1 MKKIAKILLLSLA
14 VVGMTACDLNS
25 LVNSLNSA
33 MGDTSDSSSDNNADS
48 SDKGNYDGDDSSNG
62 GDDSSNGGDD
72 SSNGGNSSSSSSSS
86 SSNDDTPTWSD
97 EYAAI
102 MSAHL
107 YGTVLPYTGDEDTVV
122 AYDEE
127 YDMVTLTGGDVDIL
141 DYETALLAQSYDVVG
156 EADDGSAFAV
166 EKAVSTSSGDRF
178 VYVYAEF
185 DEEDGFYAEAYD
197 PYVYSFPS
205 DALAAFFDDYGATPF
220 DVPAIDGAD
229 YYQFYEDDYN
239 ILYLMFEME
248 DYINATLAGFG
259 CTADDFTAYLGSL
272 TAAGWEYEAQEYE
285 GSTYYECELET
296 DAGVAHMD
304 AMYSSEYEA
313 IGLTIYAYMT
323 AADINPDT
331 TYETWPASIVAQ
343 LLGSEVTDVLPPYV
357 GDNNGFQIL
366 NDSYGTAVLV
376 LVEDGSETAARDAYK
391 ETLKA
396 AGFSENGVDGYG
408 DQIFLSPNEQFEVTP
423 YFGTTG
429 SMTIAFE
436 AVKPAAAWP
445 TESVAS
451 AVGALAT
458 GITDVVPAS
467 EGAEDYYV
475 STSTAGK
482 VQIQC
487 TYSTGLDA
495 ALAAYKAT
503 LANAGWTSAGNS
515 ASGSPYYNSPNEQL
529 NVNPWKYTSNGYSVL
544 VIDVFPGKFVPAA
557 AGWPSATIAE
567 FIGSEELANQIPAYD
582 QSRVYEVEESD
593 YADFIIFTASTD
605 KAADVAAYTEILKA
619 AGFTDN
625 GKDSYGDQHYLSPNG
640 RVDLNPTDG
649 YTSDIFVI
657 EVNVQ
662 PLTYTSWP
670 TAEVNALTAA
680 NGAEND
686 TILPCDGGTKYEIIE
701 DYTYSDMA
709 VVVYCD
715 SPADVNTAYC
725 SALATAGWSYDGK
738 VSGQETYTSPNG
750 EITVSMWVRT
760 YSGALNIEV
769 TFND

>member
-25 LVNSLNSA
+25 LVNSLNSS
-33 MGDTSDSSSDNNADS
+33 MGDTSDSSSDNKADS
-48 SDKGNYDGDDSSNG
+48 SDSGNYGDDNSSNG
-62 GDDSSNGGDD
+62 GDDSSNGGD
-72 SSNGGNSSSSSSSS
+72 SSSSSSSS

-107 YGTVLPYTGDEDTVV
+107 YGTVLPYTGDENTVV
-122 AYDEE
+122 EYDEE
-127 YDMVTLTGGDVDIL
+127 YDMVTLTGGDVDLL

-178 VYVYAEF
+178 VYVYVEF

-197 PYVYSFPS
+197 PYIYSFPS
-205 DALAAFFDDYGATPF
+205 DALAAFFDDYEATPF

-239 ILYLMFEME
+239 FLYLMFEME

-259 CTADDFTAYLGSL
+259 CTANDFTAYLGTL

-304 AMYSSEYEA
+304 AMYSSEFEA

-323 AADINPDT
+323 AADIDPDT

-343 LLGSEVTDVLPPYV
+343 LLGSEVTDVLPPYA

-376 LVEDGSETAARDAYK
+376 LVEDGTETAARDAYK

-396 AGFSENGVDGYG
+396 AGFSENGVDGFG

-436 AVKPAAAWP
+436 AVKPAVAWP

-467 EGAEDYYV
+467 EGAEDYYLY
-475 STSTAGK
+475 TADPTK

-503 LANAGWTSAGNS
+503 LATAGWTSAGES

-529 NVNPWKYTSNGYSVL
+529 NVNPWKYTSDGYSL
-544 VIDVFPGKFVPAA
+544 LIIDVYPGKFVPTS
-557 AGWPSATIAE
+557 AGWPSAKIAE

-582 QSRVYEVEESD
+582 QSRVYEVEESE

-619 AGFTDN
+619 AGFTEN
-625 GKDSYGDQHYLSPNG
+625 GKDRYGDQHYLSPNG

-649 YTSDIFVI
+649 YSSDIFVI

-701 DYTYSDMA
+701 NYDYSDMA

-715 SPADVNTAYC
+715 SPANVNTAYC

-750 EITVSMWVRT
+750 EITVSMWVRS

>member
-1 MKKIAKILLLSLA
+1 MKKIAKILLLSL
-14 VVGMTACDLNS
+14 VTISMTACDLNS
-25 LVNSLNSA
+25 ILSSLPKGGDESSA
-33 MGDTSDSSSDNNADS
+33 DADSTDSGNNYGDDDSSSSNDSSSNDSSSSDN
-48 SDKGNYDGDDSSNG
+48 G
-62 GDDSSNGGDD
+62 GE
-72 SSNGGNSSSSSSSS
+72 SSSSSSSS
-86 SSNDDTPTWSD
+86 QDEGPTWSA

-107 YGTVLPYTGDEDTVV
+107 YGTVLPYTGDENTVV
-122 AYDEE
+122 EYDEE
-127 YDMVTLTGGDVDIL
+127 YDMVTLTGGDVDLL

-156 EADDGSAFAV
+156 EAEDGSAFAV
-166 EKAVSTSSGDRF
+166 EKAVSTTSGDRF

-205 DALAAFFDDYGATPF
+205 DALAAFFDDYEATPF

-239 ILYLMFEME
+239 FLYLMFEME
-248 DYINATLAGFG
+248 DSINATLAGFG

-272 TAAGWEYEAQEYE
+272 TAAGWEYEAQEYN

-304 AMYSSEYEA
+304 AMYSSDLEA

-343 LLGSEVTDVLPPYV
+343 LLGSEVTDVLPPYA

-376 LVEDGSETAARDAYK
+376 LVEDGTETAARDAYK

-396 AGFSENGVDGYG
+396 ANFTENGVDGYG

-436 AVKPAAAWP
+436 AVKQAAAWP
-445 TESVAS
+445 TDSVAS

-467 EGAEDYYV
+467 EGAEEYYLY
-475 STSTAGK
+475 TADPTK

-495 ALAAYKAT
+495 ALTAYKAT
-503 LANAGWTSAGNS
+503 LATAGWTSAGNS

-529 NVNPWKYTSNGYSVL
+529 NVNPWKYTSNGYSLL
-544 VIDVFPGKFVPAA
+544 VIDVFPGKFVPAS
-557 AGWPSATIAE
+557 AGWPSAKIAE

-582 QSRVYEVEESD
+582 QSRVYEVEESN
-593 YADFIIFTASTD
+593 YADFIIYTASDD

-649 YTSDIFVI
+649 YNGIFVI
-657 EVNVQ
+657 EVNVV
-662 PLTYTSWP
+662 PVTYTSWP

-686 TILPCDGGTKYEIIE
+686 TILPRDGGTKYEIIE
-701 DYTYSDMA
+701 DYDYSDMA

-750 EITVSMWVRT
+750 EITVSMWVRS